1 MDHAQLEAFSDR
13 TAQKVAERIVDL
25 LGADM
30 ATPEGRKAIRDNW
43 SWLTDTRTGTQ
54 FIRKTSWAT
63 AIVAIVGAIISGLW
77 WAITKG
83 LAAVVKASG

>member
-13 TAQKVAERIVDL
+13 TAEKVAERIADL

-43 SWLTDTRTGTQ
+43 SWLTDTRAGTQ

-63 AIVAIVGAIISGLW
+63 AIVAVVGAILSALW
-77 WAITKG
+77 WAFTKG
-83 LAAVVKASG
+83 LAVLVKTST